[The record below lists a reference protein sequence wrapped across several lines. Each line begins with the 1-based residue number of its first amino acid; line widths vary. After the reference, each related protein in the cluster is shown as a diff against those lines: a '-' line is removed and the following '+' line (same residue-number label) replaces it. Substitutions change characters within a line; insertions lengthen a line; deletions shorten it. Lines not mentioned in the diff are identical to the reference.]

1 MGYYQCCQQKAVRFD
16 TSIKKKGCC
25 AKNHQPKPE
34 FLHSKAFELLIKN
47 FAIIEEPFDIKVDSK
62 LGLNKFVFNFMR
74 NKGVDIV
81 SGDEDEDEDSKSS
94 EEIKE
99 TKKMTK
105 PKIKPGDMNPAK
117 QRIWKLD
124 NLRLEDYKKMKEIS
138 VNLSKMR
145 KKDQRKIK

>member
-1 MGYYQCCQQKAVRFD
+1 
-16 TSIKKKGCC
+16 
-25 AKNHQPKPE
+25 
-34 FLHSKAFELLIKN
+34 
-47 FAIIEEPFDIKVDSK
+47 
-62 LGLNKFVFNFMR
+62 MR

-105 PKIKPGDMNPAK
+105 PKIKAGDMNPAK